1 MPYSFISRDALK
13 DRLGDTLTTD
23 DVAYRAILEAVSRRI
38 EHETSQRFQVH
49 TATRYLSATWTNSL
63 MLRTGMLSV
72 TTLKTDDDGDRTYET
87 TWATTDYDLIPLNAV
102 GDLKPF
108 TSLDVAPAGT
118 KTFPVHTRSTELVGS
133 WGYFQDLE
141 TVSSALNE
149 ALDSSETAVD
159 VVSGA
164 AYEVLQTILIDTEQ
178 MYITAISTN
187 TLTVE
192 RAVNGTTAATHDNGA
207 AIQRYRYPSPI
218 VEAAAISAVRIFRRK
233 DTPFGVVGGSDL
245 SFPRNIP
252 EMDPDVK
259 RLIAPYRRTV
269 MSYA

>member
-1 MPYSFISRDALK
+1 MPYSFISRDSLK

-49 TATRYLSATWTNSL
+49 TATRYLSATWTHSL
-63 MLRTGMLSV
+63 LLHLGLLSV
-72 TTLKTDDDGDRTYET
+72 TTLKTDNDGDRSYET
-87 TWATTDYDLIPLNAV
+87 TWATTDYDLLPLNAV
-102 GDLKPF
+102 ENLQPF
-108 TSLDVAPAGT
+108 TSIDIAPAGT
-118 KTFPVHTRSTELVGS
+118 KYFPVHTRSTEIIGK
-133 WGYFQDLE
+133 WGYFEDLE

-159 VVSGA
+159 VVSGT
-164 AYEVLQTILIDTEQ
+164 AYEVLQTILIDSEQ

-192 RAVNGTTAATHDNGA
+192 RGVNGSTAATHDNGG
-207 AIQRYRYPSPI
+207 AIQRYKYPPTI
-218 VEAAAISAVRIFRRK
+218 VEATAISAVRIFRRK

-252 EMDPDVK
+252 ELDPDVSP
-259 RLIAPYRRTV
+259 LIGPYRRSV
-269 MSYA
+269 LLYA